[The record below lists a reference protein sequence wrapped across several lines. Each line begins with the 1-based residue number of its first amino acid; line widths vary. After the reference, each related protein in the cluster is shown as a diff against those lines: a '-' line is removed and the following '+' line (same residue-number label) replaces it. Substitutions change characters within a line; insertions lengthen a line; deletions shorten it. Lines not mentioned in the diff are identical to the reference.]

1 VELTFAP
8 DLPDDED
15 TLQGRS
21 ALGDVG
27 RLAGRAEGSVAL
39 SLCLTAHPLYT
50 RFTKIIGTSISVTT
64 MRPNPRRAVAV
75 TLDGSS
81 LAALHVITAI
91 ELR

>member
-27 RLAGRAEGSVAL
+27 RLAGRA
-39 SLCLTAHPLYT
+39 
-50 RFTKIIGTSISVTT
+50 
-64 MRPNPRRAVAV
+64 
-75 TLDGSS
+75 
-81 LAALHVITAI
+81 
-91 ELR
+91 